1 MSDKYEEAMDW
12 LEKKCDEST
21 TEEEQ
26 LLIEWIID
34 RVYFDN
40 DMRNS

>member
-1 MSDKYEEAMDW
+1 MMSKYEEAMDW
-12 LEKKCDEST
+12 LEKKCDEATS
-21 TEEEQ
+21 EEEK

-34 RVYFDN
+34 VVYFDN